1 MNSLDTYEFAII
13 FLLGEK
19 DFGKCAFTDFVQD
32 IEVGKIDIDL
42 AFDEVLFVRED
53 YLQLERQVDFR
64 AGNGLCLLVLC
75 DDKWQV
81 FGKERVEIEVA
92 FFGDDIDG

>member
-42 AFDEVLFVRED
+42 AMRYFSS
-53 YLQLERQVDFR
+53 
-64 AGNGLCLLVLC
+64 
-75 DDKWQV
+75 
-81 FGKERVEIEVA
+81 GKITYS
-92 FFGDDIDG
+92 